1 MEFVIADKDG
11 RNLRQIV
18 ECEVDLAYGDDE
30 NDFELTCDPSIAP
43 KEGDIVYCDGTEYG
57 GVVDEV
63 ESDTATRL
71 VTARGRTFHG
81 ILAGKRL
88 VPDSGKKAVTVSGTA
103 KAVMQS
109 LITRFKLSPMFVAVD
124 GAGGNVS
131 YTFERF
137 GDAYSGIRAMA
148 KAHSLRLSLVYSGG
162 RVEASLVPVRSLG
175 DKVDSDLMDFTV
187 SRIARRTNHL
197 VCGGTGEQENRKVI
211 HFYANADGKVSKK
224 QSLFGVDEI
233 AAFYDYS
240 NADEAELDEEGRK
253 ELEGMQTSGSVSIS
267 AHDDIEAEVGDYVTA
282 TDNVTGTK
290 VTSEIAKKILK
301 VSRGVPTYEYEVG
314 SESLGTSNSTISG
327 TAESSGGGG
336 HAYYA
341 GEGLTLT
348 NYTFAAD
355 VTEADLNAVSATATN
370 AATLASNASAAA
382 GAAQQAATRA
392 QGTADGKADRSHTH
406 PYLPL
411 AGGTVTNPI
420 YVNGG
425 ADGTACIGVYEDR
438 AGDDII
444 RADIVSV
451 HGVTR
456 FRRLNS
462 TNLKFENYL
471 DLAADGTTLGKPLAV
486 DSGGTGASTAKAAR
500 YNLFNDMGFES
511 PVVSDN
517 HPIVMAYVAPS
528 TANGAVYRLKASQLW
543 EYIKTK
549 ASAVFAAK
557 THTHSYAGSST
568 AGGAADSAKKWD
580 TPRKITLAGAVNGS
594 AALDGS
600 QDVTI
605 TVEGDQAAAGFLAA
619 HPVGS
624 VIETVAGVNPNDVGG
639 TWVQLPSVGLIAWK
653 RTE

>member
-18 ECEVDLAYGDDE
+18 ECEADLAYGDDE

-43 KEGDIVYCDGTEYG
+43 KAGDIVYCDGTEYG

-148 KAHSLRLSLVYSGG
+148 KAHSLRLSLVYSDG

-197 VCGGTGEQENRKVI
+197 VCGGTGEQENRKVV
-211 HFYANADGKVSKK
+211 HFYADADGKVSKT

-240 NADEAELDEEGRK
+240 NADDEELDEEGRK
-253 ELEGMQTSGSVSIS
+253 ELEDMQTSGSVSIS

-290 VTSEIAKKILK
+290 VTSEITKKILK

-314 SESLGTSNSTISG
+314 SESFGTSNSTISG
-327 TAESSGGGG
+327 TAESSGGG

-341 GEGLTLT
+341 GDGLTIE
-348 NYTFAAD
+348 NYTFSAD
-355 VTEADLNAVSATATN
+355 VTDADLAAVDATATN
-370 AATLASNASAAA
+370 AATQASNASAAA
-382 GAAQQAATRA
+382 GAAQAAAEAA
-392 QGTADGKADRSHTH
+392 QQTADGKADKSHTH
-406 PYLPL
+406 SK
-411 AGGTVTNPI
+411 
-420 YVNGG
+420 
-425 ADGTACIGVYEDR
+425 
-438 AGDDII
+438 
-444 RADIVSV
+444 ADITDFPASMPASDVPAWAKASTKPTYTAAEV
-451 HGVTR
+451 GAAPSAHGHAP
-456 FRRLNS
+456 S
-462 TNLKFENYL
+462 
-471 DLAADGTTLGKPLAV
+471 DLTEVVPIGK
-486 DSGGTGASTAKAAR
+486 GGTGASTAKAAR
-500 YNLFNDMGFES
+500 KNLMSGFEW
-511 PVVSDN
+511 VTAGISDESSFACVDN
-517 HPIVMAYVAPS
+517 DDLQLFA
-528 TANGAVYRLKASQLW
+528 RKASQFW
-543 EYIKTK
+543 DYIKAK
-549 ASAVFAAK
+549 ASSVFAAIN
-557 THTHSYAGSST
+557 HTHAYAGSAT
-568 AGGAADSAKKWD
+568 AGGAANSAKKWD
-580 TPRKITLAGAVNGS
+580 TARKITLTGAVNGS
-594 AALDGS
+594 ATVDGS
-600 QDVTI
+600 KDVTI
-605 TVEGDQAAAGFLAA
+605 TVTGDQAAAGFLAA

-624 VIETVAGVNPNDVGG
+624 VMETVAGYDPNESGG
-639 TWVQLPSVGLIAWK
+639 TWVQLPSVGLIAWE

>member
-18 ECEVDLAYGDDE
+18 ECEADLAYGDDE

-148 KAHSLRLSLVYSGG
+148 KAHSLRLSLVYSDG

-197 VCGGTGEQENRKVI
+197 VCGGTGEQENRKVV
-211 HFYANADGKVSKK
+211 HFYADADGKVSKT

-290 VTSEIAKKILK
+290 VTSEISKKILK

-341 GEGLTLT
+341 GEGLTLN
-348 NYTFAAD
+348 NYTFSAD
-355 VTEADLNAVSATATN
+355 VTESDLNAVSATATN
-370 AATLASNASAAA
+370 AATQASNASAAA
-382 GAAQQAATRA
+382 GAAQQAAEKA
-392 QGTADGKADRSHTH
+392 QETADGKADRSHTH
-406 PYLPL
+406 
-411 AGGTVTNPI
+411 VK
-420 YVNGG
+420 
-425 ADGTACIGVYEDR
+425 
-438 AGDDII
+438 
-444 RADIVSV
+444 ADITDFPASLPASDVSAWAKAATKPTYTASEV
-451 HGVTR
+451 GAATKSHTHAP
-456 FRRLNS
+456 
-462 TNLKFENYL
+462 T
-471 DLAADGTTLGKPLAV
+471 DLTAV
-486 DSGGTGASTAKAAR
+486 VPVSKGGTGATTAKAAR
-500 YNLFNDMGFES
+500 YNLFNGVTDAES
-511 PVVSDN
+511 KPNDGT
-517 HPIVMAYVAPS
+517 VMLFAYQSPTSA
-528 TANGAVYRLKASQLW
+528 GDAVYRNTAGRFW
-543 EYIKTK
+543 DYIKSK
-549 ASAVFAAK
+549 ASAVFAAIN
-557 THTHSYAGSST
+557 HTHSYAGSST
-568 AGGAADSAKKWD
+568 AGGAANSAKKWD
-580 TPRKITLAGAVNGS
+580 TPRKITLTGAVNGS
-594 AALDGS
+594 ATLDGS

>member
-18 ECEVDLAYGDDE
+18 ECEADLAYGDDE

-43 KEGDIVYCDGTEYG
+43 KAGDIVYCDGTEYG

-88 VPDSGKKAVTVSGTA
+88 VPDSGKKAVTVSGTGR
-103 KAVMQS
+103 AVMQS
-109 LITRFKLSPMFVAVD
+109 LIDRFKLSPMFVAVD
-124 GAGGNVS
+124 GAGDNVS
-131 YTFERF
+131 YAFERF

-148 KAHSLRLSLVYSGG
+148 KAHSLRLSLVYSDG

-197 VCGGTGEQENRKVI
+197 VCGGTGEQENRKVV
-211 HFYANADGKVSKK
+211 HFYADADGKVSKT

-290 VTSEIAKKILK
+290 VTSEISKKILK

-327 TAESSGGGG
+327 TAESSGGG
-336 HAYYA
+336 HSYYA
-341 GEGLTLT
+341 GEGLTLN
-348 NYTFAAD
+348 NYTFSAD
-355 VTEADLNAVSATATN
+355 VTESDLNAVSATATN
-370 AATLASNASAAA
+370 AATQASNASAAA
-382 GAAQQAATRA
+382 GAAQQAAEKA
-392 QGTADGKADRSHTH
+392 QETADGKADRSHTH
-406 PYLPL
+406 
-411 AGGTVTNPI
+411 VK
-420 YVNGG
+420 
-425 ADGTACIGVYEDR
+425 
-438 AGDDII
+438 
-444 RADIVSV
+444 ADITDFPASLPASDVSAWAKAATKPTYTASEV
-451 HGVTR
+451 GAATKSHTHAP
-456 FRRLNS
+456 
-462 TNLKFENYL
+462 T
-471 DLAADGTTLGKPLAV
+471 DLTAV
-486 DSGGTGASTAKAAR
+486 VPVSKGGTGATTAKAAR
-500 YNLFNDMGFES
+500 YNLFNGVTDAES
-511 PVVSDN
+511 KPNDGT
-517 HPIVMAYVAPS
+517 VMLFAYQSPTSA
-528 TANGAVYRLKASQLW
+528 GDAVYRNTAGRFW
-543 EYIKTK
+543 DYIKSK
-549 ASAVFAAK
+549 ASAVFAAIN
-557 THTHSYAGSST
+557 HTHSYAGSST
-568 AGGAADSAKKWD
+568 AGGAANSAKKWD
-580 TPRKITLAGAVNGS
+580 TARKITLTGAVNGS
-594 AALDGS
+594 ATVDGS
-600 QDVTI
+600 KDVTI
-605 TVEGDQAAAGFLAA
+605 TVTGDQAAAGFLAA

-624 VIETVAGVNPNDVGG
+624 VMETVAGYDPNESGG

>member
-18 ECEVDLAYGDDE
+18 ECEADLAYGDDE

-148 KAHSLRLSLVYSGG
+148 KAHSLRLSLVYSDG

-197 VCGGTGEQENRKVI
+197 VCGGTGEQENRKVV
-211 HFYANADGKVSKK
+211 HFYADADGKVSKT

-290 VTSEIAKKILK
+290 VTSEISKKILK

-327 TAESSGGGG
+327 TAESSGGG
-336 HAYYA
+336 HSYYA
-341 GEGLTLT
+341 GEGLTLN

-355 VTEADLNAVSATATN
+355 VTESDLNAVSATATN
-370 AATLASNASAAA
+370 AATQASNASAAA
-382 GAAQQAATRA
+382 GAAQQAAEKA
-392 QGTADGKADRSHTH
+392 QETADGKADRSHTH
-406 PYLPL
+406 
-411 AGGTVTNPI
+411 VK
-420 YVNGG
+420 
-425 ADGTACIGVYEDR
+425 
-438 AGDDII
+438 
-444 RADIVSV
+444 ADITDFPASLPASDVSAWAKAATKPTYTASEV
-451 HGVTR
+451 GAATKSHTHAPV
-456 FRRLNS
+456 
-462 TNLKFENYL
+462 
-471 DLAADGTTLGKPLAV
+471 DLTAV
-486 DSGGTGASTAKAAR
+486 VPVSKGGTGASSAKAAR
-500 YNLFNDMGFES
+500 YNLFADAGFEA
-511 PVVSDN
+511 PIISDN
-517 HPIVMAYVAPS
+517 HPIVMSYLTPS
-528 TANGAVYRLKASQLW
+528 TANGSVYNLRAGRFWDYIKSKAS
-543 EYIKTK
+543 T
-549 ASAVFAAK
+549 VFAEIN
-557 THTHSYAGSST
+557 HTHSYAGSST
-568 AGGAADSAKKWD
+568 AGGAANSAKKWD
-580 TPRKITLAGAVNGS
+580 TPRKITLTGAVNGS
-594 AALDGS
+594 ATLDGS

>member
-109 LITRFKLSPMFVAVD
+109 LITRFKLSPMFVALD

-355 VTEADLNAVSATATN
+355 VTEADLSAVSATATN
-370 AATLASNASAAA
+370 AATQASNASAAA
-382 GAAQQAATRA
+382 GAAQQAAEKA
-392 QGTADGKADRSHTH
+392 QETADGKADKSHTH
-406 PYLPL
+406 
-411 AGGTVTNPI
+411 VK
-420 YVNGG
+420 
-425 ADGTACIGVYEDR
+425 
-438 AGDDII
+438 
-444 RADIVSV
+444 ADITDFPSSLPASDVSAWAKAATKPTYTASEV
-451 HGVTR
+451 GAATKSHTHAP
-456 FRRLNS
+456 
-462 TNLKFENYL
+462 T
-471 DLAADGTTLGKPLAV
+471 DLTAV
-486 DSGGTGASTAKAAR
+486 VPVSKGGTGASSAKAAR

-549 ASAVFAAK
+549 ASAVFAAIN
-557 THTHSYAGSST
+557 HTHSYAGSST

-580 TPRKITLAGAVNGS
+580 TPRKITLTGAVNGS
-594 AALDGS
+594 ATLDGS

-639 TWVQLPSVGLIAWK
+639 SWVQLPSVGLIAWK

>member
-18 ECEVDLAYGDDE
+18 ECEADLAYGDDE

-211 HFYANADGKVSKK
+211 HFYADADGKVSKK

-290 VTSEIAKKILK
+290 VTSEISKKILK

-341 GEGLTLT
+341 GEGLTLA
-348 NYTFAAD
+348 NYTFSAD

-382 GAAQQAATRA
+382 GAAQQAAEKA
-392 QGTADGKADRSHTH
+392 QETADGKADKSHTH
-406 PYLPL
+406 AYLPL
-411 AGGTVTNPI
+411 TGGTVAGG
-420 YVNGG
+420 VLLSNGDKEANFG
-425 ADGTACIGVYEDR
+425 VVREVDAGKVRGTIKVQDDGT
-438 AGDDII
+438 
-444 RADIVSV
+444 VSFLTKNETT
-451 HGVTR
+451 GLCPNQ
-456 FRRLNS
+456 LNLS
-462 TNLKFENYL
+462 PT
-471 DLAADGTTLGKPLAV
+471 ATTLTRPLTLS
-486 DSGGTGASTAKAAR
+486 SGGTGASTAKAAR

-517 HPIVMAYVAPS
+517 HPIMMSYLTPS
-528 TANGAVYRLKASQLW
+528 TANGSVYKLKASKIW
-543 EYIKTK
+543 DYIKSK
-549 ASAVFAAK
+549 ASAVFAAIN
-557 THTHSYAGSST
+557 HTHSYAGSST
-568 AGGAADSAKKWD
+568 AGGAANSAKKWD
-580 TPRKITLAGAVNGS
+580 TPRKITLTGAVNGS
-594 AALDGS
+594 ATLDGS

>member
-18 ECEVDLAYGDDE
+18 ECEADLAYGDDE

-148 KAHSLRLSLVYSGG
+148 KAHSLRLSLVYSDG

-197 VCGGTGEQENRKVI
+197 VCGGTGEQENRKVV
-211 HFYANADGKVSKK
+211 HFYADSSGKVSKT

-290 VTSEIAKKILK
+290 VTSEISKKILK

-327 TAESSGGGG
+327 TAESSGGG

-341 GEGLTLT
+341 GEGLTLE

-355 VTEADLNAVSATATN
+355 VTDADLAAVDATATN
-370 AATLASNASAAA
+370 AATQASNASAAA
-382 GAAQQAATRA
+382 GAAQQAAEKA
-392 QGTADGKADRSHTH
+392 QETADGKADRSHTH
-406 PYLPL
+406 VK
-411 AGGTVTNPI
+411 A
-420 YVNGG
+420 
-425 ADGTACIGVYEDR
+425 
-438 AGDDII
+438 DII
-444 RADIVSV
+444 DFPESLPASDVSAWAKAATKPTYTASEV
-451 HGVTR
+451 GAATKSHTHAP
-456 FRRLNS
+456 
-462 TNLKFENYL
+462 T
-471 DLAADGTTLGKPLAV
+471 DLTAV
-486 DSGGTGASTAKAAR
+486 VPVSKGGTGATTAKAAR
-500 YNLFNDMGFES
+500 YNLFNGVTDAES
-511 PVVSDN
+511 KPNDGT
-517 HPIVMAYVAPS
+517 VMLFAYQSPTSA
-528 TANGAVYRLKASQLW
+528 GDAVYRNTAGRFW
-543 EYIKTK
+543 DYIKSK
-549 ASAVFAAK
+549 ASAVFAAIN
-557 THTHSYAGSST
+557 HTHSYAGSST
-568 AGGAADSAKKWD
+568 AGGAANSAKKWD
-580 TPRKITLAGAVNGS
+580 TPRKITLTGAVNGS
-594 AALDGS
+594 ATLDGS

>member
-18 ECEVDLAYGDDE
+18 ECEADLAYGDDE

-148 KAHSLRLSLVYSGG
+148 KAHSLRLSLVYSDG

-197 VCGGTGEQENRKVI
+197 VCGGTGEQENRKVV
-211 HFYANADGKVSKK
+211 HFYADADGKVSKT

-290 VTSEIAKKILK
+290 VTSEISKKILK

-341 GEGLTLT
+341 GEGLTLN
-348 NYTFAAD
+348 NYTFSAD
-355 VTEADLNAVSATATN
+355 VTESDLNAVSATATN
-370 AATLASNASAAA
+370 AATQASNASAAA
-382 GAAQQAATRA
+382 GAAQQAAEKA
-392 QGTADGKADRSHTH
+392 QETADGKADRSHTH
-406 PYLPL
+406 
-411 AGGTVTNPI
+411 VK
-420 YVNGG
+420 
-425 ADGTACIGVYEDR
+425 
-438 AGDDII
+438 
-444 RADIVSV
+444 ADITDFPASLPASDVSAWAKAATKPTYTASEV
-451 HGVTR
+451 GAATKSHTHAP
-456 FRRLNS
+456 
-462 TNLKFENYL
+462 T
-471 DLAADGTTLGKPLAV
+471 DLTAV
-486 DSGGTGASTAKAAR
+486 VPVSKGGTGATTAKAAR
-500 YNLFNDMGFES
+500 YNLFNGVTDAES
-511 PVVSDN
+511 KPNDGT
-517 HPIVMAYVAPS
+517 VMLFAYQSPTSA
-528 TANGAVYRLKASQLW
+528 GDAVYRNTAGRFW
-543 EYIKTK
+543 DYIKSK
-549 ASAVFAAK
+549 ASAVFAAIN
-557 THTHSYAGSST
+557 HTHSYAGSST
-568 AGGAADSAKKWD
+568 AGGAANSAKKWD
-580 TPRKITLAGAVNGS
+580 TARKITLTGAVNGS
-594 AALDGS
+594 ATVDGS
-600 QDVTI
+600 KDVTI
-605 TVEGDQAAAGFLAA
+605 TVTGDQAAAGFLAA

-624 VIETVAGVNPNDVGG
+624 VMETVAGYDPNESGG

>member
-18 ECEVDLAYGDDE
+18 ECEADLAYGDDE

-148 KAHSLRLSLVYSGG
+148 KAHSLRLSLVYSDG

-197 VCGGTGEQENRKVI
+197 VCGGTGEQENRKVV
-211 HFYANADGKVSKK
+211 HFYADADGKVSKT

-290 VTSEIAKKILK
+290 VTSEISKKILK

-327 TAESSGGGG
+327 TAESSGGG
-336 HAYYA
+336 HSYYA
-341 GEGLTLT
+341 GEGLTLS
-348 NYTFAAD
+348 NYTFSAD
-355 VTEADLNAVSATATN
+355 VTESDLNAVSATATN
-370 AATLASNASAAA
+370 AATQASNASATA
-382 GAAQQAATRA
+382 GAAQQAAEKA
-392 QGTADGKADRSHTH
+392 QETADGKADRSHTH
-406 PYLPL
+406 
-411 AGGTVTNPI
+411 VK
-420 YVNGG
+420 
-425 ADGTACIGVYEDR
+425 
-438 AGDDII
+438 
-444 RADIVSV
+444 ADITDFPASLPASDVSAWAKAATKPTYTASEV
-451 HGVTR
+451 GAATKSHTHAP
-456 FRRLNS
+456 
-462 TNLKFENYL
+462 T
-471 DLAADGTTLGKPLAV
+471 DLTAV
-486 DSGGTGASTAKAAR
+486 VPVSKGGTGATTAKAAR
-500 YNLFNDMGFES
+500 YNLFNGVEDVES
-511 PVVSDN
+511 TPNDGT
-517 HPIVMAYVAPS
+517 VMLFAYQSPTSA
-528 TANGAVYRLKASQLW
+528 GDAVYRNTAAKFW
-543 EYIKTK
+543 DYIKTK
-549 ASAVFAAK
+549 ASAVFAAIN
-557 THTHSYAGSST
+557 HTHSYAGSAT
-568 AGGAADSAKKWD
+568 AGGAANSAKKWD
-580 TPRKITLAGAVNGS
+580 TPRKITLTGAVNGS
-594 AALDGS
+594 ATLDGS
-600 QDVTI
+600 KDVTI
-605 TVEGDQAAAGFLAA
+605 TVTGDQAAAGFLAA

-624 VIETVAGVNPNDVGG
+624 VMETVAGVNPNDVGG

>member
-18 ECEVDLAYGDDE
+18 ECEADLAYGDDE

-148 KAHSLRLSLVYSGG
+148 KAHSLRLSLVYSDG

-197 VCGGTGEQENRKVI
+197 VCGGTGENENRKVI
-211 HFYANADGKVSKK
+211 HFYADAKGNVSKT

-290 VTSEIAKKILK
+290 VTSEISKKILK

-336 HAYYA
+336 HDYYA
-341 GEGLTLT
+341 GEGLTLN
-348 NYTFAAD
+348 NYTFSAD
-355 VTEADLNAVSATATN
+355 VTESDLNAVSATATN
-370 AATLASNASAAA
+370 AATQASNASAAA
-382 GAAQQAATRA
+382 GAAQQAAEKA
-392 QGTADGKADRSHTH
+392 QETADGKADRSHTH
-406 PYLPL
+406 
-411 AGGTVTNPI
+411 VK
-420 YVNGG
+420 
-425 ADGTACIGVYEDR
+425 
-438 AGDDII
+438 
-444 RADIVSV
+444 ADITDFPASLPASDVSAWAKAATKPTYTASEV
-451 HGVTR
+451 GAATKSHTHAP
-456 FRRLNS
+456 
-462 TNLKFENYL
+462 T
-471 DLAADGTTLGKPLAV
+471 DLTAV
-486 DSGGTGASTAKAAR
+486 VPVSKGGTGATTAKAAR
-500 YNLFNDMGFES
+500 YNLFNGVTDTES
-511 PVVSDN
+511 RPNDGT
-517 HPIVMAYVAPS
+517 VMLFAYQSPTSV
-528 TANGAVYRLKASQLW
+528 GDAVYRNTAGRFW
-543 EYIKTK
+543 DYIKSK
-549 ASAVFAAK
+549 ASAVFAAIN
-557 THTHSYAGSST
+557 HTHSYAGSAT
-568 AGGAADSAKKWD
+568 AGGAANSAKKWD
-580 TPRKITLAGAVNGS
+580 TPRKITLTGAVNGS

-624 VIETVAGVNPNDVGG
+624 VVETVAGVNPNDVGG
-639 TWVQLPSVGLIAWK
+639 TWVQLPSVGLITWK

>member
-18 ECEVDLAYGDDE
+18 ECEADLAYGDDE

-148 KAHSLRLSLVYSGG
+148 KAHSLRLSLVYSDG

-187 SRIARRTNHL
+187 SQIARRTNHL
-197 VCGGTGEQENRKVI
+197 VCGGTGEQENRKVV
-211 HFYANADGKVSKK
+211 HFYADADGKVSKT

-290 VTSEIAKKILK
+290 VTSEISKKILK

-327 TAESSGGGG
+327 TAESSGGG
-336 HAYYA
+336 HSYYA
-341 GEGLTLT
+341 GEGLTLN

-355 VTEADLNAVSATATN
+355 VTESDLNAVSATATN
-370 AATLASNASAAA
+370 AATQASNASAAA
-382 GAAQQAATRA
+382 GAAQQAATKA
-392 QGTADGKADRSHTH
+392 QQTADGKADKSHTH
-406 PYLPL
+406 SK
-411 AGGTVTNPI
+411 
-420 YVNGG
+420 
-425 ADGTACIGVYEDR
+425 
-438 AGDDII
+438 
-444 RADIVSV
+444 ADISDFPASMPASDVPAWAKAATKPTYAAAEVGAAPSA
-451 HGVTR
+451 HGHAP
-456 FRRLNS
+456 S
-462 TNLKFENYL
+462 
-471 DLAADGTTLGKPLAV
+471 DLTEVVPIGK
-486 DSGGTGASTAKAAR
+486 GGTGASTAKAAR
-500 YNLFNDMGFES
+500 HNLLGDVPFEAGS
-511 PVVSDN
+511 IHDN
-517 HPIVMAYVAPS
+517 IVMLFGYDGSGVS
-528 TANGAVYRLKASQLW
+528 NGSVYKRRASLFWDYIKSKAS
-543 EYIKTK
+543 T
-549 ASAVFAAK
+549 VFAAIN
-557 THTHSYAGSST
+557 HTHDYAGSAT
-568 AGGAADSAKKWD
+568 AGGAANSAKKWD
-580 TPRKITLAGAVNGS
+580 TARKITLTGAVNGS
-594 AALDGS
+594 ATVDGS
-600 QDVTI
+600 KDVTI

-624 VIETVAGVNPNDVGG
+624 VMETVAGVNPNDVGG
-639 TWVQLPSVGLIAWK
+639 TWVQLPSIGLIAWK

>member
-301 VSRGVPTYEYEVG
+301 VSRGVSTYEYEVG

-341 GEGLTLT
+341 GEGLTLN
-348 NYTFAAD
+348 NYTFSAD
-355 VTEADLNAVSATATN
+355 VTEADLSAVSATATN
-370 AATLASNASAAA
+370 AATQASNASAAA
-382 GAAQQAATRA
+382 GAAQQAAEKA
-392 QGTADGKADRSHTH
+392 QGTADGKADKTHTH
-406 PYLPL
+406 APTDL
-411 AGGTVTNPI
+411 
-420 YVNGG
+420 
-425 ADGTACIGVYEDR
+425 TAVVP
-438 AGDDII
+438 
-444 RADIVSV
+444 VS
-451 HGVTR
+451 
-456 FRRLNS
+456 
-462 TNLKFENYL
+462 K
-471 DLAADGTTLGKPLAV
+471 
-486 DSGGTGASTAKAAR
+486 GGTGASSAKAAR

-580 TPRKITLAGAVNGS
+580 TPRKITLTGAVNGS

-624 VIETVAGVNPNDVGG
+624 VIETVAGVNPNDAGG

-653 RTE
+653 RTK

>member
-18 ECEVDLAYGDDE
+18 ECEADLAYGDDE

-148 KAHSLRLSLVYSGG
+148 KAHSLRLSLVYSDG

-197 VCGGTGEQENRKVI
+197 VCGGTGEQENRKVV
-211 HFYANADGKVSKK
+211 HFYADADGKVSKT

-240 NADEAELDEEGRK
+240 NADEAELDKEGRK

-290 VTSEIAKKILK
+290 VTSEISKKILK

-327 TAESSGGGG
+327 TAESSGGG
-336 HAYYA
+336 HSYYA
-341 GEGLTLT
+341 GEGLTLN
-348 NYTFAAD
+348 NYTFSAD
-355 VTEADLNAVSATATN
+355 VTESDLNAVSATATN
-370 AATLASNASAAA
+370 AATQASNASAAA
-382 GAAQQAATRA
+382 GAAQQAAEKA
-392 QGTADGKADRSHTH
+392 QETADGKADRSHTH
-406 PYLPL
+406 
-411 AGGTVTNPI
+411 VK
-420 YVNGG
+420 
-425 ADGTACIGVYEDR
+425 
-438 AGDDII
+438 
-444 RADIVSV
+444 ADITDFPASLPASDVSAWAKAATKPTYTASEV
-451 HGVTR
+451 GAATKSHTHAP
-456 FRRLNS
+456 
-462 TNLKFENYL
+462 T
-471 DLAADGTTLGKPLAV
+471 DLTAV
-486 DSGGTGASTAKAAR
+486 VPVSKGGTGATTAKAAR
-500 YNLFNDMGFES
+500 YNLFNGVTDAES
-511 PVVSDN
+511 KPNDGT
-517 HPIVMAYVAPS
+517 VMLFAYQSPTSA
-528 TANGAVYRLKASQLW
+528 GDAVYRNTAGRFW
-543 EYIKTK
+543 DYIKSK
-549 ASAVFAAK
+549 ASAVFAAIN
-557 THTHSYAGSST
+557 HTHSYAGSST
-568 AGGAADSAKKWD
+568 AGGAANSAKKWD
-580 TPRKITLAGAVNGS
+580 TARKITLTGAVNGS
-594 AALDGS
+594 ATVDGS
-600 QDVTI
+600 KDVTI
-605 TVEGDQAAAGFLAA
+605 TVTGDQAAAGFLAA

>member
-18 ECEVDLAYGDDE
+18 ECEADLAYGDDE

-148 KAHSLRLSLVYSGG
+148 KAHSLRLSLVYSDG

-197 VCGGTGEQENRKVI
+197 VCGGTGEQENRKVV
-211 HFYANADGKVSKK
+211 HFYADADGKVSKT

-290 VTSEIAKKILK
+290 VTSEISKKILK

-327 TAESSGGGG
+327 TAESSGGG
-336 HAYYA
+336 HSYYA
-341 GEGLTLT
+341 GEGLTLN
-348 NYTFAAD
+348 NYTFSAD
-355 VTEADLNAVSATATN
+355 VTESDLNAVSATATN
-370 AATLASNASAAA
+370 AATQASNASAAA
-382 GAAQQAATRA
+382 GAAQQAAEKA
-392 QGTADGKADRSHTH
+392 QETADGKADRSHTH
-406 PYLPL
+406 
-411 AGGTVTNPI
+411 VK
-420 YVNGG
+420 
-425 ADGTACIGVYEDR
+425 
-438 AGDDII
+438 
-444 RADIVSV
+444 ADITDFPASLPASDVSAWAKAATKPTYTASEV
-451 HGVTR
+451 GAATKSHTHAP
-456 FRRLNS
+456 
-462 TNLKFENYL
+462 T
-471 DLAADGTTLGKPLAV
+471 DLTAV
-486 DSGGTGASTAKAAR
+486 VPVSKGGTGATTAKAAR
-500 YNLFNDMGFES
+500 YNLFNGVTDAES
-511 PVVSDN
+511 KPNDGT
-517 HPIVMAYVAPS
+517 VMLFAYQSPTSA
-528 TANGAVYRLKASQLW
+528 GDAVYRNTAGRFW
-543 EYIKTK
+543 DYIKSK
-549 ASAVFAAK
+549 ASAVFAAIN
-557 THTHSYAGSST
+557 HTHSYAGSST
-568 AGGAADSAKKWD
+568 AGGAANSAKKWD
-580 TPRKITLAGAVNGS
+580 TARKITLTGAVNGS
-594 AALDGS
+594 ATVDGS
-600 QDVTI
+600 KDVTI

>member
-148 KAHSLRLSLVYSGG
+148 KAHSLRLSLVYSDG

-175 DKVDSDLMDFTV
+175 DKVDSDLMDFAV

-197 VCGGTGEQENRKVI
+197 VCGGTGEQENRKVV
-211 HFYANADGKVSKK
+211 HFYADADGKVSKT

-290 VTSEIAKKILK
+290 VTSEISKKILK

-327 TAESSGGGG
+327 TAESSGGG
-336 HAYYA
+336 HSYYA
-341 GEGLTLT
+341 GEGLTLN
-348 NYTFAAD
+348 NYTFSAD
-355 VTEADLNAVSATATN
+355 VTESDLNAVSATATN
-370 AATLASNASAAA
+370 AATQASNASAAA
-382 GAAQQAATRA
+382 GAAQQAAEKA
-392 QGTADGKADRSHTH
+392 QETADGKADRSHTH
-406 PYLPL
+406 
-411 AGGTVTNPI
+411 VK
-420 YVNGG
+420 
-425 ADGTACIGVYEDR
+425 
-438 AGDDII
+438 
-444 RADIVSV
+444 ADITDFPASLPASDVSAWAKAATKPTYTASEV
-451 HGVTR
+451 GAATKSHTHAP
-456 FRRLNS
+456 
-462 TNLKFENYL
+462 T
-471 DLAADGTTLGKPLAV
+471 DLTAV
-486 DSGGTGASTAKAAR
+486 VPVSKGGTGATTAKAAR
-500 YNLFNDMGFES
+500 YNLFNGVTDAES
-511 PVVSDN
+511 KPNDGT
-517 HPIVMAYVAPS
+517 VMLFAYQSPTSA
-528 TANGAVYRLKASQLW
+528 GDAVYRNTAGRFW
-543 EYIKTK
+543 DYIKSK
-549 ASAVFAAK
+549 ASAVFAAIN
-557 THTHSYAGSST
+557 HTHDYAGSAT
-568 AGGAADSAKKWD
+568 AGGAANSAKKWD
-580 TPRKITLAGAVNGS
+580 TPRKITLTGAVKGS
-594 AALDGS
+594 ATLDGS

-605 TVEGDQAAAGFLAA
+605 TVTGDQAAAGFLAA

-624 VIETVAGVNPNDVGG
+624 VMETVAGVDPNESGG
-639 TWVQLPSVGLIAWK
+639 TWVQLPSTGLIAWE

>member
-18 ECEVDLAYGDDE
+18 ECEADLAYGDDE

-148 KAHSLRLSLVYSGG
+148 KAHSLRLSLVYSDG

-197 VCGGTGEQENRKVI
+197 VCGGTGEQENRKVV
-211 HFYANADGKVSKK
+211 HFYADADGKVSKT

-267 AHDDIEAEVGDYVTA
+267 AHDDIEAEVGNYVTA

-290 VTSEIAKKILK
+290 VTSEISKKILK

-341 GEGLTLT
+341 GEGLTLN
-348 NYTFAAD
+348 NYTFSAD
-355 VTEADLNAVSATATN
+355 VTESDLNAVSATATN
-370 AATLASNASAAA
+370 AATQASNASAAA
-382 GAAQQAATRA
+382 GAAQQAAEKA
-392 QGTADGKADRSHTH
+392 QETADGKADRSHTH
-406 PYLPL
+406 
-411 AGGTVTNPI
+411 VK
-420 YVNGG
+420 
-425 ADGTACIGVYEDR
+425 
-438 AGDDII
+438 
-444 RADIVSV
+444 ADITDFPASLPASDVSAWAKAATKPTYTASEV
-451 HGVTR
+451 GAATKSHTHAP
-456 FRRLNS
+456 
-462 TNLKFENYL
+462 T
-471 DLAADGTTLGKPLAV
+471 DLTAV
-486 DSGGTGASTAKAAR
+486 VPVSKGGTGATTAKAAR
-500 YNLFNDMGFES
+500 YNLFNGVTDAES
-511 PVVSDN
+511 KPNDGT
-517 HPIVMAYVAPS
+517 VMLFAYQSPTSA
-528 TANGAVYRLKASQLW
+528 GDAVYRNTAGRFW
-543 EYIKTK
+543 DYIKSK
-549 ASAVFAAK
+549 ASAVFAAIN
-557 THTHSYAGSST
+557 HTHSYAGSST
-568 AGGAADSAKKWD
+568 AGGAANSAKKWD
-580 TPRKITLAGAVNGS
+580 TARKITLTGAVNGS
-594 AALDGS
+594 ATVDGS
-600 QDVTI
+600 KDVTI
-605 TVEGDQAAAGFLAA
+605 TVTGDQAAAGFLAA

>member
-18 ECEVDLAYGDDE
+18 ECEADLAYGDDE

-148 KAHSLRLSLVYSGG
+148 KAHSLRLSLVYSDG

-197 VCGGTGEQENRKVI
+197 VCGGTGEQENRKVV
-211 HFYANADGKVSKK
+211 HFYADADGKVSKT

-290 VTSEIAKKILK
+290 VTSEISKKILK

-327 TAESSGGGG
+327 TAESSGGG
-336 HAYYA
+336 HSYYA
-341 GEGLTLT
+341 GEGLTLS
-348 NYTFAAD
+348 NYTFSAD
-355 VTEADLNAVSATATN
+355 VTESDLNAVSATATN
-370 AATLASNASAAA
+370 AATQASNASATA
-382 GAAQQAATRA
+382 GAAQQAAEKA
-392 QGTADGKADRSHTH
+392 QETADGKADKSHTH
-406 PYLPL
+406 
-411 AGGTVTNPI
+411 VK
-420 YVNGG
+420 
-425 ADGTACIGVYEDR
+425 
-438 AGDDII
+438 
-444 RADIVSV
+444 ADITDFPASLPASDVSAWAKAATKPTYTASEV
-451 HGVTR
+451 GAATKSHTHAP
-456 FRRLNS
+456 
-462 TNLKFENYL
+462 T
-471 DLAADGTTLGKPLAV
+471 DLTAV
-486 DSGGTGASTAKAAR
+486 VPVSKGGTGATTAKAAR
-500 YNLFNDMGFES
+500 YNLFNGVTDAES
-511 PVVSDN
+511 KPNDGT
-517 HPIVMAYVAPS
+517 VMLFAYQSPTSA
-528 TANGAVYRLKASQLW
+528 GDAVYRNTAGRFW
-543 EYIKTK
+543 DYIKSK
-549 ASAVFAAK
+549 ASAVFAAIN
-557 THTHSYAGSST
+557 HTHSYAGSST
-568 AGGAADSAKKWD
+568 AGGAANSAKKWD
-580 TPRKITLAGAVNGS
+580 TPRKITLTGAVNGS
-594 AALDGS
+594 ATLDGS

-624 VIETVAGVNPNDVGG
+624 VMETVAGYDPNESGG
-639 TWVQLPSVGLIAWK
+639 TWVQLPSVGLIAWE

>member
-18 ECEVDLAYGDDE
+18 ECEADLAYGDDE

-43 KEGDIVYCDGTEYG
+43 KEGDIVDCDGTEYG

-148 KAHSLRLSLVYSGG
+148 KAHSLRLSLVYSDG

-197 VCGGTGEQENRKVI
+197 VCGGTGEQENRKVV
-211 HFYANADGKVSKK
+211 HFYADADGKVSKT

-240 NADEAELDEEGRK
+240 NADEDELDEEGRK

-290 VTSEIAKKILK
+290 VTSEISKKILK

-327 TAESSGGGG
+327 TAESSGGG
-336 HAYYA
+336 HSYYA
-341 GEGLTLT
+341 GEGLTLN
-348 NYTFAAD
+348 NYTFSAD
-355 VTEADLNAVSATATN
+355 VTESDLNAVSATATN
-370 AATLASNASAAA
+370 AATQASNASAAA
-382 GAAQQAATRA
+382 GAAQQAAEKA
-392 QGTADGKADRSHTH
+392 QETADGKADRSHTH
-406 PYLPL
+406 
-411 AGGTVTNPI
+411 VK
-420 YVNGG
+420 
-425 ADGTACIGVYEDR
+425 
-438 AGDDII
+438 
-444 RADIVSV
+444 ADITDFPASLPASDVSAWAKAATKPTYTASEV
-451 HGVTR
+451 GAATKSHTHAP
-456 FRRLNS
+456 
-462 TNLKFENYL
+462 T
-471 DLAADGTTLGKPLAV
+471 DLTAV
-486 DSGGTGASTAKAAR
+486 VPVSKGGTGATTAKAAR
-500 YNLFNDMGFES
+500 YNLFNGVEDVES
-511 PVVSDN
+511 TPNDGT
-517 HPIVMAYVAPS
+517 VMLFAYQSPTSA
-528 TANGAVYRLKASQLW
+528 GDAVYRNTAAKFW
-543 EYIKTK
+543 DYIKTK
-549 ASAVFAAK
+549 ASAVFAAIN
-557 THTHSYAGSST
+557 HTHSYAGSAT
-568 AGGAADSAKKWD
+568 AGGAANSAKKWD
-580 TPRKITLAGAVNGS
+580 TPRKITLTGAVNGS
-594 AALDGS
+594 ATLDGS
-600 QDVTI
+600 KDVTI
-605 TVEGDQAAAGFLAA
+605 TVTGDQAAAGFLAA

-624 VIETVAGVNPNDVGG
+624 VMETVAGVNPNDVGG

-653 RTE
+653 RTK

>member
-18 ECEVDLAYGDDE
+18 ECEADLAYGDDE

-148 KAHSLRLSLVYSGG
+148 KAHSLRLSLVYSDG

-197 VCGGTGEQENRKVI
+197 VCGGTGEQENRKVV
-211 HFYANADGKVSKK
+211 HFYADADGKVSKT

-290 VTSEIAKKILK
+290 VTSEISKKILK

-327 TAESSGGGG
+327 TAESSGGG
-336 HAYYA
+336 HSYYA
-341 GEGLTLT
+341 GEGLTLN
-348 NYTFAAD
+348 NYTFSAD
-355 VTEADLNAVSATATN
+355 VTESDLNAVSATATN
-370 AATLASNASAAA
+370 AATQASNASAAA
-382 GAAQQAATRA
+382 GAAQQAAEKA
-392 QGTADGKADRSHTH
+392 QETADGKADRSHTH
-406 PYLPL
+406 
-411 AGGTVTNPI
+411 VK
-420 YVNGG
+420 
-425 ADGTACIGVYEDR
+425 
-438 AGDDII
+438 
-444 RADIVSV
+444 ADITDFPASLPASDVSAWAKAATKPTYTASEV
-451 HGVTR
+451 GAATKSHTHAP
-456 FRRLNS
+456 
-462 TNLKFENYL
+462 T
-471 DLAADGTTLGKPLAV
+471 DLTAV
-486 DSGGTGASTAKAAR
+486 VPVSKGGTGATTAKAAR
-500 YNLFNDMGFES
+500 YNLFNGVTDAES
-511 PVVSDN
+511 KPNDGT
-517 HPIVMAYVAPS
+517 VMLFAYQSPTSA
-528 TANGAVYRLKASQLW
+528 GDAVYRNTAGRFW
-543 EYIKTK
+543 DYIKSK
-549 ASAVFAAK
+549 ASAVFAAIN
-557 THTHSYAGSST
+557 HTHSYAGSST
-568 AGGAADSAKKWD
+568 AGGAANSAKKWD
-580 TPRKITLAGAVNGS
+580 TARKITLTGAVNGS
-594 AALDGS
+594 ATVDGS
-600 QDVTI
+600 KDVTI
-605 TVEGDQAAAGFLAA
+605 TVTGDQAAAGFLAA

>member
-18 ECEVDLAYGDDE
+18 ECEADLAYGDDE

-148 KAHSLRLSLVYSGG
+148 KAHSLRLSLVYSDG

-197 VCGGTGEQENRKVI
+197 VCGGTGEQENRKVV
-211 HFYANADGKVSKK
+211 HFYADADGKVSKT

-253 ELEGMQTSGSVSIS
+253 ELEGIQTSGSVSIS

-290 VTSEIAKKILK
+290 VTSEISKKILK

-327 TAESSGGGG
+327 TAESSGGG
-336 HAYYA
+336 HSYYA
-341 GEGLTLT
+341 GEGLTLN
-348 NYTFAAD
+348 NYTFSAD
-355 VTEADLNAVSATATN
+355 VTESDLNAVSATATN
-370 AATLASNASAAA
+370 AATQASNASAEA
-382 GAAQQAATRA
+382 GAAQQAAEKA
-392 QGTADGKADRSHTH
+392 QETADGKADRSHTH
-406 PYLPL
+406 
-411 AGGTVTNPI
+411 VK
-420 YVNGG
+420 
-425 ADGTACIGVYEDR
+425 
-438 AGDDII
+438 
-444 RADIVSV
+444 ADITDFPASLPASDVSAWAKAATKPTYTASEV
-451 HGVTR
+451 GAATKSHTHAP
-456 FRRLNS
+456 
-462 TNLKFENYL
+462 T
-471 DLAADGTTLGKPLAV
+471 DLTAV
-486 DSGGTGASTAKAAR
+486 VPVSKGGTGATTAKAAR
-500 YNLFNDMGFES
+500 YNLFNGVTDAES
-511 PVVSDN
+511 KPNDGT
-517 HPIVMAYVAPS
+517 VMLFAYQSPTSA
-528 TANGAVYRLKASQLW
+528 GDAVYRNTAGRFW
-543 EYIKTK
+543 DYIKSK
-549 ASAVFAAK
+549 ASAVFAAIN
-557 THTHSYAGSST
+557 HTHSYAGSST
-568 AGGAADSAKKWD
+568 AGGAANSAKKWD
-580 TPRKITLAGAVNGS
+580 TARKITLTGAVNGS
-594 AALDGS
+594 ATLDGS

-605 TVEGDQAAAGFLAA
+605 TVTGDQAAAGFLAA

-624 VIETVAGVNPNDVGG
+624 VIETVAGVNPNESGG

-653 RTE
+653 RAE

>member
-18 ECEVDLAYGDDE
+18 ECEADLAYGDDE

-148 KAHSLRLSLVYSGG
+148 KAHSLRLSLVYSDG

-197 VCGGTGEQENRKVI
+197 VCGGTGEQENRKVV
-211 HFYANADGKVSKK
+211 HFYADADGKVSKT

-290 VTSEIAKKILK
+290 VTSEISKKILK

-341 GEGLTLT
+341 GEGLTLN
-348 NYTFAAD
+348 NYTFSAD
-355 VTEADLNAVSATATN
+355 VTESDLNAVSATATN
-370 AATLASNASAAA
+370 AATQASNASATA
-382 GAAQQAATRA
+382 GAAQQAAEKA
-392 QGTADGKADRSHTH
+392 QETADGKADKSHTH
-406 PYLPL
+406 
-411 AGGTVTNPI
+411 VK
-420 YVNGG
+420 
-425 ADGTACIGVYEDR
+425 
-438 AGDDII
+438 
-444 RADIVSV
+444 ADITDFPASLPASDVSAWAKAATKPTYTASEV
-451 HGVTR
+451 GAATKSHTHAP
-456 FRRLNS
+456 
-462 TNLKFENYL
+462 T
-471 DLAADGTTLGKPLAV
+471 DLTAV
-486 DSGGTGASTAKAAR
+486 VPVSKGGTGATTAKAAR
-500 YNLFNDMGFES
+500 YNLFNGVEDVES
-511 PVVSDN
+511 TPNDGT
-517 HPIVMAYVAPS
+517 VMLFAYQSPTSA
-528 TANGAVYRLKASQLW
+528 GDAVYRNTAAKFW
-543 EYIKTK
+543 DYIKTK
-549 ASAVFAAK
+549 ASAVFAAIN
-557 THTHSYAGSST
+557 HTHSYAGSAT
-568 AGGAADSAKKWD
+568 AGGAANSAKKWD
-580 TPRKITLAGAVNGS
+580 TPRKITLTGAVNGS
-594 AALDGS
+594 ATLDGS
-600 QDVTI
+600 KDVTI
-605 TVEGDQAAAGFLAA
+605 TVTGDQAAAGFLAA

-624 VIETVAGVNPNDVGG
+624 VMETVAGVNPNDVGG

>member
-18 ECEVDLAYGDDE
+18 ECEADLAYGDDE

-148 KAHSLRLSLVYSGG
+148 KAHSLRLSLVYSDG

-197 VCGGTGEQENRKVI
+197 VCGGTGEQENRKVV
-211 HFYANADGKVSKK
+211 HFYADADGKVSKT

-290 VTSEIAKKILK
+290 VTSEISKKILK

-327 TAESSGGGG
+327 TAESSGGG
-336 HAYYA
+336 HSYYA
-341 GEGLTLT
+341 GEGLTLN
-348 NYTFAAD
+348 NYTFSAD
-355 VTEADLNAVSATATN
+355 VTESDLNAVSATATN
-370 AATLASNASAAA
+370 AATQASNASAAA
-382 GAAQQAATRA
+382 GAAQQAAEKA
-392 QGTADGKADRSHTH
+392 QETADGKADRSHTH
-406 PYLPL
+406 
-411 AGGTVTNPI
+411 VK
-420 YVNGG
+420 
-425 ADGTACIGVYEDR
+425 
-438 AGDDII
+438 
-444 RADIVSV
+444 ADITDFPASLPASDVSAWAKAATKPTYTASEV
-451 HGVTR
+451 GAATKSHTHAP
-456 FRRLNS
+456 
-462 TNLKFENYL
+462 T
-471 DLAADGTTLGKPLAV
+471 DLTAV
-486 DSGGTGASTAKAAR
+486 VPVSKGGTGATTAKAAR
-500 YNLFNDMGFES
+500 YNLFNGVTDAES
-511 PVVSDN
+511 KPNDGT
-517 HPIVMAYVAPS
+517 VMLFAYQSPTSA
-528 TANGAVYRLKASQLW
+528 GDAVYRNTAGRFW
-543 EYIKTK
+543 DYIKSK
-549 ASAVFAAK
+549 ASAVFAAIN
-557 THTHSYAGSST
+557 HTHSYAGSST
-568 AGGAADSAKKWD
+568 AGGAANSAKKWD
-580 TPRKITLAGAVNGS
+580 TARKITLTGAVNGS
-594 AALDGS
+594 ATVDGS
-600 QDVTI
+600 KDVTI
-605 TVEGDQAAAGFLAA
+605 TVTGDQAAAGFLAA

-624 VIETVAGVNPNDVGG
+624 VMETVAGYDPNESGG

>member
-30 NDFELTCDPSIAP
+30 NEFELTCDPSIAP
-43 KEGDIVYCDGTEYG
+43 KECDIVYCDGTEYG
-57 GVVDEV
+57 GVVDKV

-348 NYTFAAD
+348 NYTFSAD
-355 VTEADLNAVSATATN
+355 VTESDLAAVSATATN
-370 AATLASNASAAA
+370 AAAQASNASAAA
-382 GAAQQAATRA
+382 GAAQQAAEKA
-392 QGTADGKADRSHTH
+392 QETADGKADKSHTH
-406 PYLPL
+406 AYLPL
-411 AGGTVTNPI
+411 TGGTVAGG
-420 YVNGG
+420 VLLSNGDKEANFG
-425 ADGTACIGVYEDR
+425 VVREVDAGKVRGTIKVQDDGT
-438 AGDDII
+438 
-444 RADIVSV
+444 VSFLTKNETT
-451 HGVTR
+451 GLYPNQ
-456 FRRLNS
+456 LNLS
-462 TNLKFENYL
+462 PT
-471 DLAADGTTLGKPLAV
+471 ATTLTRPLTLS
-486 DSGGTGASTAKAAR
+486 SGGTGASSANAAR
-500 YNLFNDMGFES
+500 YNLFSGVTDTETTPNDGTVMLFGYQS
-511 PVVSDN
+511 PTSAGD
-517 HPIVMAYVAPS
+517 
-528 TANGAVYRLKASQLW
+528 AVYRNTAGRFWNYIKSKAS
-543 EYIKTK
+543 
-549 ASAVFAAK
+549 SVFAAK
-557 THTHSYAGSST
+557 THTHSYAGSAT
-568 AGGAADSAKKWD
+568 AGGAANSAKKWD
-580 TPRKITLAGAVNGS
+580 TPRKITLTGAVNGS
-594 AALDGS
+594 ATLDGS

>member
-18 ECEVDLAYGDDE
+18 ECEADLAYGDDE

-148 KAHSLRLSLVYSGG
+148 KAHSLRLSLVYSDG

-197 VCGGTGEQENRKVI
+197 VCGGTGEQENRKVV
-211 HFYANADGKVSKK
+211 HFYADADGKVSKT

-240 NADEAELDEEGRK
+240 NADEDELDEEGRK

-290 VTSEIAKKILK
+290 VTSEISKKILK

-327 TAESSGGGG
+327 TAESSGGG
-336 HAYYA
+336 HSYYA
-341 GEGLTLT
+341 GEGLTLN
-348 NYTFAAD
+348 NYTFSAD
-355 VTEADLNAVSATATN
+355 VTESDLNAVSATATN
-370 AATLASNASAAA
+370 AATQASNASAAA
-382 GAAQQAATRA
+382 GAAQQAAEKA
-392 QGTADGKADRSHTH
+392 QETADGKADRSHTH
-406 PYLPL
+406 
-411 AGGTVTNPI
+411 VK
-420 YVNGG
+420 
-425 ADGTACIGVYEDR
+425 
-438 AGDDII
+438 
-444 RADIVSV
+444 ADITDFPASLPASDVSAWAKAATKPTYTASEV
-451 HGVTR
+451 GAATKSHTHAP
-456 FRRLNS
+456 
-462 TNLKFENYL
+462 T
-471 DLAADGTTLGKPLAV
+471 DLTAV
-486 DSGGTGASTAKAAR
+486 VPVSKGGTGATTAKAAR
-500 YNLFNDMGFES
+500 YNLFNGVTDAES
-511 PVVSDN
+511 KPNDGT
-517 HPIVMAYVAPS
+517 VMLFAYQSPTSA
-528 TANGAVYRLKASQLW
+528 GDAVYRNTAGRFW
-543 EYIKTK
+543 DYIKSK
-549 ASAVFAAK
+549 ASAVFAAIN
-557 THTHSYAGSST
+557 HTHSYAGSST
-568 AGGAADSAKKWD
+568 AGGAANSAKKWD
-580 TPRKITLAGAVNGS
+580 TPRKITLTGAVNGS
-594 AALDGS
+594 ATLDGS

>member
-18 ECEVDLAYGDDE
+18 ECEADLAYGDDE

-148 KAHSLRLSLVYSGG
+148 KAHSLRLSLVYSDG

-197 VCGGTGEQENRKVI
+197 VCGGTGEQENRKVV
-211 HFYANADGKVSKK
+211 HFYADADGKVSKT

-290 VTSEIAKKILK
+290 VTSEISKKILK

-327 TAESSGGGG
+327 TAESSGGG

-341 GEGLTLT
+341 GEGLTLN

-355 VTEADLNAVSATATN
+355 VTESDLNAVSATATN
-370 AATLASNASAAA
+370 AATQASNASAAA
-382 GAAQQAATRA
+382 GAAQQAAEKA
-392 QGTADGKADRSHTH
+392 QETADGKADRSHTH
-406 PYLPL
+406 
-411 AGGTVTNPI
+411 VK
-420 YVNGG
+420 
-425 ADGTACIGVYEDR
+425 
-438 AGDDII
+438 
-444 RADIVSV
+444 ADITDFPASLPASDVSAWAKAATKPTYTASEV
-451 HGVTR
+451 GAATKSHTHAP
-456 FRRLNS
+456 
-462 TNLKFENYL
+462 T
-471 DLAADGTTLGKPLAV
+471 DLTAV
-486 DSGGTGASTAKAAR
+486 LPVSKGGTGATTAKAAR
-500 YNLFNDMGFES
+500 YNLFNGVTDAES
-511 PVVSDN
+511 KPNDGT
-517 HPIVMAYVAPS
+517 VMLFAYQSPTSA
-528 TANGAVYRLKASQLW
+528 GDAVYRNTAGRFW
-543 EYIKTK
+543 DYIKSK
-549 ASAVFAAK
+549 ASAVFAAIN
-557 THTHSYAGSST
+557 HTHSYAGSST
-568 AGGAADSAKKWD
+568 AGGAANSAKKWD
-580 TPRKITLAGAVNGS
+580 TARKITLTGAVNGS
-594 AALDGS
+594 ATVDGS

-624 VIETVAGVNPNDVGG
+624 VMETVAGYDPNESGG

>member
-18 ECEVDLAYGDDE
+18 ECEADLAYGDDE

-148 KAHSLRLSLVYSGG
+148 KAHSLRLSLVYSDG

-197 VCGGTGEQENRKVI
+197 VCGGTGEQENRKVV
-211 HFYANADGKVSKK
+211 HFYADADGKVSKT

-290 VTSEIAKKILK
+290 VTSEISKKILK

-327 TAESSGGGG
+327 TAESSGGG
-336 HAYYA
+336 HSYYA
-341 GEGLTLT
+341 GEGLTLN
-348 NYTFAAD
+348 NYTFSAD
-355 VTEADLNAVSATATN
+355 VTESDLNAVSATATN
-370 AATLASNASAAA
+370 AATQASNASAAA
-382 GAAQQAATRA
+382 GAAQQAAEKA
-392 QGTADGKADRSHTH
+392 QETADGKADRSHTH
-406 PYLPL
+406 
-411 AGGTVTNPI
+411 VK
-420 YVNGG
+420 
-425 ADGTACIGVYEDR
+425 
-438 AGDDII
+438 
-444 RADIVSV
+444 ADITDFPASLPASDVSAWAKAATKPTYTASEV
-451 HGVTR
+451 GAATKSHTHAP
-456 FRRLNS
+456 
-462 TNLKFENYL
+462 T
-471 DLAADGTTLGKPLAV
+471 DLTAV
-486 DSGGTGASTAKAAR
+486 VPVSKGGTGATTAKAAR
-500 YNLFNDMGFES
+500 YNLFNGVTDAES
-511 PVVSDN
+511 KPNDGT
-517 HPIVMAYVAPS
+517 VMLFAYQSPTSA
-528 TANGAVYRLKASQLW
+528 GDAVYRNTAGRFW
-543 EYIKTK
+543 DYIKSK
-549 ASAVFAAK
+549 ASAVFAA
-557 THTHSYAGSST
+557 TNHTHSYAGSST
-568 AGGAADSAKKWD
+568 AGGAANSAKKWD
-580 TPRKITLAGAVNGS
+580 TPRKITLTGAVNGS
-594 AALDGS
+594 ATLDGS

>member
-18 ECEVDLAYGDDE
+18 ECEADLAYGDDE

-148 KAHSLRLSLVYSGG
+148 KAHSLRLSLVYSDG

-197 VCGGTGEQENRKVI
+197 VCGGTGEQENRKVV
-211 HFYANADGKVSKK
+211 HFYADADGKVSKT

-290 VTSEIAKKILK
+290 VTSEISKKILK

-327 TAESSGGGG
+327 TAESSGGG
-336 HAYYA
+336 HSYYA
-341 GEGLTLT
+341 GEGLTLN
-348 NYTFAAD
+348 NYTFSAD
-355 VTEADLNAVSATATN
+355 VTESDLSAVSATATN
-370 AATLASNASAAA
+370 AATQASNASAAA
-382 GAAQQAATRA
+382 GAAQQAAEKA
-392 QGTADGKADRSHTH
+392 QGTADGKADKTHTH
-406 PYLPL
+406 APTDL
-411 AGGTVTNPI
+411 
-420 YVNGG
+420 
-425 ADGTACIGVYEDR
+425 TAVVP
-438 AGDDII
+438 
-444 RADIVSV
+444 VS
-451 HGVTR
+451 
-456 FRRLNS
+456 
-462 TNLKFENYL
+462 K
-471 DLAADGTTLGKPLAV
+471 
-486 DSGGTGASTAKAAR
+486 GGTGASSANAAR
-500 YNLFNDMGFES
+500 YNLFSGVTDTETTPNDGTVMLFGYKS
-511 PVVSDN
+511 PTSAGD
-517 HPIVMAYVAPS
+517 
-528 TANGAVYRLKASQLW
+528 AVYRNTAGRFW
-543 EYIKTK
+543 GYIKTK
-549 ASAVFAAK
+549 ASTVFAAK

-580 TPRKITLAGAVNGS
+580 TPRKITLTGAVNGS

-624 VIETVAGVNPNDVGG
+624 VIETVAGVNPNESGG
-639 TWVQLPSVGLIAWK
+639 TWVQLPSVGLIAWE

>member
-18 ECEVDLAYGDDE
+18 ECEADLAYGDDE

-148 KAHSLRLSLVYSGG
+148 KAHSLRLSLVYSDG

-197 VCGGTGEQENRKVI
+197 VCGGTGEQENRKVV
-211 HFYANADGKVSKK
+211 HFYADADGKVSKT

-290 VTSEIAKKILK
+290 VTSEISKKILK

-327 TAESSGGGG
+327 TAESSGGG
-336 HAYYA
+336 HSYYA
-341 GEGLTLT
+341 GEGLTLN
-348 NYTFAAD
+348 NYTFSAD
-355 VTEADLNAVSATATN
+355 VTESDLNAVSATATN
-370 AATLASNASAAA
+370 AATQASNASAAA
-382 GAAQQAATRA
+382 GAAQQAAEKA
-392 QGTADGKADRSHTH
+392 QETADGKADRSHTH
-406 PYLPL
+406 
-411 AGGTVTNPI
+411 VK
-420 YVNGG
+420 
-425 ADGTACIGVYEDR
+425 
-438 AGDDII
+438 
-444 RADIVSV
+444 ADITDFPASLPASDVSAWAKAATKPTYTASEV
-451 HGVTR
+451 GAATKSHTHAP
-456 FRRLNS
+456 
-462 TNLKFENYL
+462 T
-471 DLAADGTTLGKPLAV
+471 DLTAV
-486 DSGGTGASTAKAAR
+486 VPVSKGGTGATTAKAAR
-500 YNLFNDMGFES
+500 YNLFNGVTDAES
-511 PVVSDN
+511 KPNDGT
-517 HPIVMAYVAPS
+517 VMLFAYQSPTSA
-528 TANGAVYRLKASQLW
+528 GDAVYRNTAGRFW
-543 EYIKTK
+543 DYIKSK
-549 ASAVFAAK
+549 ASAVFAAIN
-557 THTHSYAGSST
+557 HTHSYAGSST
-568 AGGAADSAKKWD
+568 AGGAANSAKKWD
-580 TPRKITLAGAVNGS
+580 TPRKITLTGAVNGS
-594 AALDGS
+594 ATLDGS

-624 VIETVAGVNPNDVGG
+624 VMETVAGYDPNESGG
-639 TWVQLPSVGLIAWK
+639 TWVQLPSVGLIAWE

>member
-211 HFYANADGKVSKK
+211 HFYADADGKVSKK

-327 TAESSGGGG
+327 TAESSGGG

-341 GEGLTLT
+341 GEGLTLN
-348 NYTFAAD
+348 NYTFSAD
-355 VTEADLNAVSATATN
+355 VTESDLNAVSATATN
-370 AATLASNASAAA
+370 AATQASNASATA

-392 QGTADGKADRSHTH
+392 QGTADGKADKSHTH
-406 PYLPL
+406 
-411 AGGTVTNPI
+411 VK
-420 YVNGG
+420 
-425 ADGTACIGVYEDR
+425 
-438 AGDDII
+438 
-444 RADIVSV
+444 ADITDFPSSLPASDVSAWAKAATKPTYTASEV
-451 HGVTR
+451 GAATKSHTHAP
-456 FRRLNS
+456 
-462 TNLKFENYL
+462 T
-471 DLAADGTTLGKPLAV
+471 DLTAV
-486 DSGGTGASTAKAAR
+486 VPVSKGGTGASSAKAAR
-500 YNLFNDMGFES
+500 YNLFNGMGFES

-517 HPIVMAYVAPS
+517 YPIVMAYVAPS

-653 RTE
+653 RTK

>member
-18 ECEVDLAYGDDE
+18 ECEADLAYGDDE

-124 GAGGNVS
+124 GADGNVS

-148 KAHSLRLSLVYSGG
+148 KAHSLRLSLVYSDG

-197 VCGGTGEQENRKVI
+197 VCGGTGEQENRKVV
-211 HFYANADGKVSKK
+211 HFYADADGKVSKT

-290 VTSEIAKKILK
+290 VTSEISKKILK

-327 TAESSGGGG
+327 TAESSGGG
-336 HAYYA
+336 HSYYA
-341 GEGLTLT
+341 GEGLTLN
-348 NYTFAAD
+348 NYTFSAD
-355 VTEADLNAVSATATN
+355 VTESDLNAVSATATN
-370 AATLASNASAAA
+370 AATQASNASAAA
-382 GAAQQAATRA
+382 GAAQQAAEKA
-392 QGTADGKADRSHTH
+392 QETADGKADRSHTH
-406 PYLPL
+406 
-411 AGGTVTNPI
+411 VK
-420 YVNGG
+420 
-425 ADGTACIGVYEDR
+425 
-438 AGDDII
+438 
-444 RADIVSV
+444 ADITDFPASLPASDVSAWAKAATKPTYTASEV
-451 HGVTR
+451 GAATKSHTHAP
-456 FRRLNS
+456 
-462 TNLKFENYL
+462 T
-471 DLAADGTTLGKPLAV
+471 DLTAV
-486 DSGGTGASTAKAAR
+486 LPVSKGGTGATTAKAAR
-500 YNLFNDMGFES
+500 YNLFNGVTDAES
-511 PVVSDN
+511 KPNDGT
-517 HPIVMAYVAPS
+517 VMLFAYQSPTSA
-528 TANGAVYRLKASQLW
+528 GDAVYRNTAGRFW
-543 EYIKTK
+543 DYIKSK
-549 ASAVFAAK
+549 ASAVFAAIN
-557 THTHSYAGSST
+557 HTHSYAGSST
-568 AGGAADSAKKWD
+568 AGGAANSAKKWD
-580 TPRKITLAGAVNGS
+580 TARKITLTGAVNGS
-594 AALDGS
+594 ATVDGS
-600 QDVTI
+600 KDVTI

-624 VIETVAGVNPNDVGG
+624 VMETVAGYDPNESGG

>member
-18 ECEVDLAYGDDE
+18 ECEADLAYGDDE

-148 KAHSLRLSLVYSGG
+148 KAHSLRLSLVYSDG

-197 VCGGTGEQENRKVI
+197 VCGGTGEQENRKVV
-211 HFYANADGKVSKK
+211 HFYADADGKVSKT

-240 NADEAELDEEGRK
+240 NADEDELDEEGRK

-290 VTSEIAKKILK
+290 VTSEISKKILK

-327 TAESSGGGG
+327 TAESSGGG

-341 GEGLTLT
+341 GEGLTLN

-355 VTEADLNAVSATATN
+355 VTESDLNAVSATATN
-370 AATLASNASAAA
+370 AATQASNASAAA
-382 GAAQQAATRA
+382 GAAQQAAEKA
-392 QGTADGKADRSHTH
+392 QETADGKADRSHTH
-406 PYLPL
+406 
-411 AGGTVTNPI
+411 VK
-420 YVNGG
+420 
-425 ADGTACIGVYEDR
+425 
-438 AGDDII
+438 
-444 RADIVSV
+444 ADITDFPASLPASDVSAWAKAATKPTYTASEV
-451 HGVTR
+451 GAATKSHTHAP
-456 FRRLNS
+456 
-462 TNLKFENYL
+462 T
-471 DLAADGTTLGKPLAV
+471 DLTAV
-486 DSGGTGASTAKAAR
+486 LPVSKGGTGATTAKAAR
-500 YNLFNDMGFES
+500 YNLFNGVTDAES
-511 PVVSDN
+511 KPNDGT
-517 HPIVMAYVAPS
+517 VMLFAYQSPTSA
-528 TANGAVYRLKASQLW
+528 GDAVYRNTAGRFW
-543 EYIKTK
+543 DYIKSK
-549 ASAVFAAK
+549 ASAVFAAIN
-557 THTHSYAGSST
+557 HTHSYAGSST
-568 AGGAADSAKKWD
+568 AGGAANSAKKWD
-580 TPRKITLAGAVNGS
+580 TARKITLTGAVNGS
-594 AALDGS
+594 ATVDGS
-600 QDVTI
+600 KDVTI

-624 VIETVAGVNPNDVGG
+624 VMETVAGYDPNESGG

>member
-18 ECEVDLAYGDDE
+18 ECEADLAYGDDE

-148 KAHSLRLSLVYSGG
+148 KAHSLRLSLVYSDG

-197 VCGGTGEQENRKVI
+197 VCGGTGEQENRKVV
-211 HFYANADGKVSKK
+211 HFYADADGKVSKT

-290 VTSEIAKKILK
+290 VTSEITKKILK

-314 SESLGTSNSTISG
+314 SESAGTSNSTISG
-327 TAESSGGGG
+327 TAESSGGG
-336 HAYYA
+336 HSYYA
-341 GEGLTLT
+341 GEGLTLE

-355 VTEADLNAVSATATN
+355 VTDADLAAVDATATN
-370 AATLASNASAAA
+370 AATQASNASAAA
-382 GAAQQAATRA
+382 GAAQQAAAKA
-392 QGTADGKADRSHTH
+392 QHTADGKADKSHTH
-406 PYLPL
+406 SK
-411 AGGTVTNPI
+411 
-420 YVNGG
+420 
-425 ADGTACIGVYEDR
+425 
-438 AGDDII
+438 
-444 RADIVSV
+444 ADITDFPTSMPASDVPAWAKAATKPTYTAAEVGAAPSA
-451 HGVTR
+451 HGHAPSDITA
-456 FRRLNS
+456 
-462 TNLKFENYL
+462 TM
-471 DLAADGTTLGKPLAV
+471 PL
-486 DSGGTGASTAKAAR
+486 SKGGTGASTAKAAR
-500 YNLFNDMGFES
+500 YNLLGDMGYAV
-511 PVVSDN
+511 PDVADD
-517 HPIVMAYVAPS
+517 HAIVMSYLSPS
-528 TANGAVYRLKASQLW
+528 DGNGSVYKLHVVELW
-543 EYIKTK
+543 DYIKTK
-549 ASAVFAAK
+549 ASSVFAAIN
-557 THTHSYAGSST
+557 HAHDYAGSAT
-568 AGGAADSAKKWD
+568 AGGAANSAKKWD
-580 TPRKITLAGAVNGS
+580 TPRKITLTGAVNGS
-594 AALDGS
+594 AIVDGS
-600 QDVTI
+600 SDVTI
-605 TVEGDQAAAGFLAA
+605 TVTGDQAAAGFLAA
-619 HPVGS
+619 HPVGYY
-624 VIETVAGVNPNDVGG
+624 IECSAGYDPNDIGG
-639 TWVQLPSVGLIAWK
+639 TWEPVPSLGPCTWL
-653 RTE
+653 RTK

>member
-30 NDFELTCDPSIAP
+30 NEFELTCDPSIAP
-43 KEGDIVYCDGTEYG
+43 KEYDIVYCDGTEYG
-57 GVVDEV
+57 GVVDKV

-355 VTEADLNAVSATATN
+355 VTESDLNAVSATATN

-382 GAAQQAATRA
+382 GAAQQAAEAA
-392 QGTADGKADRSHTH
+392 QETADGKADKSHTH
-406 PYLPL
+406 APVDL
-411 AGGTVTNPI
+411 
-420 YVNGG
+420 
-425 ADGTACIGVYEDR
+425 TAVVP
-438 AGDDII
+438 
-444 RADIVSV
+444 VS
-451 HGVTR
+451 
-456 FRRLNS
+456 
-462 TNLKFENYL
+462 K
-471 DLAADGTTLGKPLAV
+471 
-486 DSGGTGASTAKAAR
+486 GGTGASSAKAAR
-500 YNLFNDMGFES
+500 YNLFNDTGFES
-511 PVVSDN
+511 PIVSDN

-528 TANGAVYRLKASQLW
+528 TANGAVYRLKASKLW

-549 ASAVFAAK
+549 ASTVFAAIN
-557 THTHSYAGSST
+557 HTHSYAGSST
-568 AGGAADSAKKWD
+568 AGGAANSAKKWD
-580 TPRKITLAGAVNGS
+580 TPRKITLTGAVNGS

-605 TVEGDQAAAGFLAA
+605 TVEGDQAADGFLAA